1 MQRIASD
8 AAAVPLVS
16 ETSPAPIG
24 AAEASARILAAV
36 PRMSVE
42 SIPLTMAAEHV
53 LAETVRA
60 PVSLPPWRTSAMDG
74 YAVHAADL
82 SELPARLTVTGDT
95 PAGAPPA
102 PALARGSAVRVMTGA
117 PVPDGADTVVRIED
131 TDRAMDVVTIRDAR
145 DAKRNVRPLGEDFV
159 AGTTLAEPGDLVTPA
174 LMGVLASA
182 GTGTVC
188 VHRRPSVCVVTSGDE
203 LVMLDEFD
211 KVTRA
216 ERIISSNS
224 YTLPALVREAGGVP
238 RDMGIARDDPA
249 ALRERIEAARACDLL
264 ISTGGIS
271 VGERDFTR
279 SVLASLG
286 AEQRFW
292 RVRIRPGGP
301 LAFGILD
308 GRPWIGLSGN
318 PVSAM
323 VTFELYVRPAIR
335 KMLGHTRLFRTPVR
349 VVLDEP
355 VTVSG
360 DLTHF
365 LRVILQAD
373 DEGVVHARLTGT
385 QSSGALRSMALAN
398 ALMIVPE
405 GRTRYE
411 AGETLRA
418 LPLRRSTLMSG
429 SFPA

>member
-1 MQRIASD
+1 MA
-8 AAAVPLVS
+8 
-16 ETSPAPIG
+16 
-24 AAEASARILAAV
+24 
-36 PRMSVE
+36 VE
-42 SIPLTMAAEHV
+42 SIPLTAAAEHV
-53 LAETVRA
+53 LAERVRA

-74 YAVHAADL
+74 YALQAADL
-82 SELPARLTVTGDT
+82 DEIPARLRVVGDT

-102 PALARGSAVRVMTGA
+102 PRIARGTAVRVMTGA

-131 TDRAMDVVTIRDAR
+131 TDRAMDVVTVHDAR
-145 DAKRNVRPLGEDFV
+145 DAGRNVRPLGEDFV
-159 AGTTLAEPGDLVTPA
+159 AGTTLAEPGDLITPA

-182 GTGTVC
+182 GTAAVC
-188 VHRRPSVCVVTSGDE
+188 VHRRPSVCVVASGDE
-203 LVMLDEFD
+203 LVMLDDFEA
-211 KVTRA
+211 VTRA
-216 ERIISSNS
+216 ERIVSSNS

-238 RDMGIARDDPA
+238 RDMGIVHDDA
-249 ALRERIEAARACDLL
+249 AVLRERIEAARACDLL
-264 ISTGGIS
+264 ITTGGVS
-271 VGERDFTR
+271 VGERDYTR

-308 GRPWIGLSGN
+308 GRPWFGLSGN

-335 KMLGHTRLFRTPVR
+335 KMLGYTKLFSTPVP
-349 VVLDEP
+349 VVLDEQ

-365 LRVILQAD
+365 LRVALRPD
-373 DEGVVHARLTGT
+373 DAGVVHARLTGT
-385 QSSGALRSMALAN
+385 QSSGALRSMALAD
-398 ALMIVPE
+398 ALLIVPE

-411 AGETLRA
+411 AGETARA
-418 LPLRRSTLMSG
+418 LPLRRGALMSG
-429 SFPA
+429 TFPA

>member
-1 MQRIASD
+1 MSD
-8 AAAVPLVS
+8 APA
-16 ETSPAPIG
+16 APIS
-24 AAEASARILAAV
+24 AAEASSRILEAI

-53 LAETVRA
+53 LAEGVRA
-60 PVSLPPWRTSAMDG
+60 PVNLPPWRTSSMDG

-82 SELPARLTVTGDT
+82 SELPARLRVVGDV

-102 PALARGSAVRVMTGA
+102 SSLERGTAVRVMTGA

-131 TDRAMDVVTIRDAR
+131 TDRGMETVTIRAAR
-145 DAKRNVRPLGEDFV
+145 DAGRNVRPLGEDY
-159 AGTTLAEPGDLVTPA
+159 TTDTLLAEPGDVVTPA

-182 GTGTVC
+182 GTATVC
-188 VHRRPSVCVVTSGDE
+188 VHRRPSVCVVASGDE
-203 LVMLDEFD
+203 LVMLDQFD
-211 KVTRA
+211 KVKRA
-216 ERIISSNS
+216 ERIVSSNS

-238 RDMGIARDDPA
+238 RDMGIVHDDPA
-249 ALRERIEAARACDLL
+249 ALRERIESSRACDLL
-264 ISTGGIS
+264 ITTGGIS
-271 VGERDFTR
+271 VGERDYTR

-335 KMLGHTRLFRTPVR
+335 KMLGHSRLFRSPVP
-349 VVLDEP
+349 VTLDEP

-360 DLTHF
+360 DLMHF
-365 LRVILQAD
+365 LRVILHAD
-373 DEGVVHARLTGT
+373 ESGVVHARLTGT

-398 ALMIVPE
+398 ALLVVPE

-411 AGETLRA
+411 PGETLRA
-418 LPLRRSTLMSG
+418 LPLRRSTLMTSA
-429 SFPA
+429 FPV

>member
-1 MQRIASD
+1 MSD
-8 AAAVPLVS
+8 APAPPVAPA
-16 ETSPAPIG
+16 APIG
-24 AAEASARILAAV
+24 AAEASARILDAI

-42 SIPLTMAAEHV
+42 SIPLTMAGEHV
-53 LAETVRA
+53 LAESVRA
-60 PVSLPPWRTSAMDG
+60 PVNLPPWRTSSMDG

-82 SELPARLTVTGDT
+82 SEVPARLRVVGDV

-102 PALARGSAVRVMTGA
+102 PTLERGASVRIMTGA

-131 TDRAMDVVTIRDAR
+131 TDRGMETVTIRDAR
-145 DAKRNVRPLGEDFV
+145 DAGRNVRPLGEDYTV
-159 AGTTLAEPGDLVTPA
+159 DTVLAEAGDVVTPA

-182 GTGTVC
+182 GTATVC
-188 VHRRPSVCVVTSGDE
+188 VHRRPSVCVVASGDE
-203 LVMLDEFD
+203 LVMLDQFD
-211 KVTRA
+211 KVKRA
-216 ERIISSNS
+216 QRIVSSNS

-238 RDMGIARDDPA
+238 RDMGIVHDDPA
-249 ALRERIEAARACDLL
+249 ALRERIEASRACDLL
-264 ISTGGIS
+264 ITTGGIS
-271 VGERDFTR
+271 VGERDYTR

-301 LAFGILD
+301 LAFGMLD

-335 KMLGHTRLFRTPVR
+335 KMLGHSRLFRSPVP
-349 VVLDEP
+349 VTLDEP

-365 LRVILQAD
+365 LRVILHAD
-373 DEGVVHARLTGT
+373 DTGVVRARLTGT

-398 ALMIVPE
+398 ALLVVPE
-405 GRTRYE
+405 GRARYE

-418 LPLRRSTLMSG
+418 LPLRRSTLMTSA
-429 SFPA
+429 FPV

>member
-1 MQRIASD
+1 MSD
-8 AAAVPLVS
+8 APAPPVAPA
-16 ETSPAPIG
+16 APIG
-24 AAEASARILAAV
+24 AAEASARILDAI

-42 SIPLTMAAEHV
+42 SIPLTMAGEHV
-53 LAETVRA
+53 LAESVRA
-60 PVSLPPWRTSAMDG
+60 PVNLPPWRTSSMDG

-82 SELPARLTVTGDT
+82 SGIPARLRVVGDV

-102 PALARGSAVRVMTGA
+102 PTLERGTAVRVMTGA

-131 TDRAMDVVTIRDAR
+131 TDRGMETVTIRDAR
-145 DAKRNVRPLGEDFV
+145 DAGRNVRPLGEDYTV
-159 AGTTLAEPGDLVTPA
+159 DTVLAEAGDVVTPA

-182 GTGTVC
+182 GTATVC
-188 VHRRPSVCVVTSGDE
+188 VHRRPSVCVVASGDE
-203 LVMLDEFD
+203 LVMLDQFD
-211 KVTRA
+211 KVKRA
-216 ERIISSNS
+216 QRIVSSNS

-238 RDMGIARDDPA
+238 RDMGIVHDDPA
-249 ALRERIEAARACDLL
+249 ALRERIEASRACDLL
-264 ISTGGIS
+264 ITTGGIS
-271 VGERDFTR
+271 VGERDYTR

-301 LAFGILD
+301 LAFGMLD

-335 KMLGHTRLFRTPVR
+335 KMLGHSRLFRSPVP
-349 VVLDEP
+349 VTLDEP

-365 LRVILQAD
+365 LRVILHAD
-373 DEGVVHARLTGT
+373 DTGVVRARLTGT

-398 ALMIVPE
+398 ALLVVPE
-405 GRTRYE
+405 GRARYE

-418 LPLRRSTLMSG
+418 LPLRRSTLMTSA
-429 SFPA
+429 FPV

>member
-1 MQRIASD
+1 MRS
-8 AAAVPLVS
+8 PP
-16 ETSPAPIG
+16 TPPAPIG
-24 AAEASARILAAV
+24 AAEASARILEAI

-42 SIPLTMAAEHV
+42 SIPLTMAGEHV
-53 LAETVRA
+53 LAESVRA
-60 PVSLPPWRTSAMDG
+60 PVNLPPWRTSSMDG

-82 SELPARLTVTGDT
+82 SELPARLRVVGDV
-95 PAGAPPA
+95 PAGARPA
-102 PALARGSAVRVMTGA
+102 PPLGRGTTVRVMTGA

-131 TDRAMDVVTIRDAR
+131 TDRGMETVTIRDAR
-145 DAKRNVRPLGEDFV
+145 DAGRNVRPLGEDYTIDTV
-159 AGTTLAEPGDLVTPA
+159 LAEAGDIVTPA

-182 GTGTVC
+182 GTATVC
-188 VHRRPSVCVVTSGDE
+188 VHRRPSVCVVASGDE
-203 LVMLDEFD
+203 LVMLDQFD
-211 KVTRA
+211 KVKRA
-216 ERIISSNS
+216 ERIVSSNS
-224 YTLPALVREAGGVP
+224 YTLPALVREAGAVP
-238 RDMGIARDDPA
+238 RDMGIVHDDPA
-249 ALRERIEAARACDLL
+249 ALRKRIEASRACDLL
-264 ISTGGIS
+264 ITTGGIS
-271 VGERDFTR
+271 VGERDYTR

-335 KMLGHTRLFRTPVR
+335 KMLGHSRLFRTPVP
-349 VVLDEP
+349 VTLDEP

-365 LRVILQAD
+365 LRVILHD
-373 DEGVVHARLTGT
+373 DDAGVVHARLTGT

-398 ALMIVPE
+398 ALLVVPE
-405 GRTRYE
+405 GRARYE

-418 LPLRRSTLMSG
+418 LPLRRSTLMTDA
-429 SFPA
+429 FPV

>member
-1 MQRIASD
+1 MSD
-8 AAAVPLVS
+8 ATAPQAAPAAP
-16 ETSPAPIG
+16 PAPIG
-24 AAEASARILAAV
+24 AAEASARILDAI

-42 SIPLTMAAEHV
+42 SIPLTMAGEHV
-53 LAETVRA
+53 LAESVRA
-60 PVSLPPWRTSAMDG
+60 PVNLPPWRTSSMDG

-82 SELPARLTVTGDT
+82 SEIPARLRVVGDV

-102 PALARGSAVRVMTGA
+102 APLERGSAVRVMTGA
-117 PVPDGADTVVRIED
+117 PVPDGADTVVRVED
-131 TDRAMDVVTIRDAR
+131 TDRGMETVTIRDAR
-145 DAKRNVRPLGEDFV
+145 DAGRNVRPLGEDYTIDTV
-159 AGTTLAEPGDLVTPA
+159 LAEAGDIVTPA

-182 GTGTVC
+182 GTATVC
-188 VHRRPSVCVVTSGDE
+188 VHRRPSVCVVASGDE
-203 LVMLDEFD
+203 LVMLDQFD
-211 KVTRA
+211 KVKRA
-216 ERIISSNS
+216 ERIVSSNS

-238 RDMGIARDDPA
+238 RDMGIVHDDPA
-249 ALRERIEAARACDLL
+249 ALRERIESSRACDLL
-264 ISTGGIS
+264 ITTGGIS
-271 VGERDFTR
+271 VGERDYTR

-301 LAFGILD
+301 LAFGMLD

-335 KMLGHTRLFRTPVR
+335 KMLGHSRLFRSPVP
-349 VVLDEP
+349 VTLDEP

-365 LRVILQAD
+365 LRVILDAD
-373 DEGVVHARLTGT
+373 DTGVVRARLTGT

-398 ALMIVPE
+398 ALLIVPE

-411 AGETLRA
+411 PGETLRA
-418 LPLRRSTLMSG
+418 LPLRRSTLMTSA
-429 SFPA
+429 FPV